1 MMDTYYIT
9 FDGDE
14 LFIEV
19 PMFSGSD
26 IVGYKRQLIMTK
38 ELFVQC
44 YEKWILNKDKEEE
57 DTQLG

>member
-1 MMDTYYIT
+1 MSSCHLTL
-9 FDGDE
+9 DGDE
-14 LFIEV
+14 LYINMPVFEGGE
-19 PMFSGSD
+19 F
-26 IVGYKRQLIMTK
+26 VGYKRQLIMTK

>member
-1 MMDTYYIT
+1 MNNYDAIFY
-9 FDGDE
+9 GDE
-14 LFIEV
+14 LVIEV
-19 PMFSGSD
+19 PMYRGGD
-26 IVGYKRQLIMTK
+26 LVGYKRQLIMTK

>member
-1 MMDTYYIT
+1 MMDSYYTI
-9 FDGDE
+9 FDGDK
-14 LFIEV
+14 LFVEE
-19 PMFSGSD
+19 PMFRGDDVVS
-26 IVGYKRQLIMTK
+26 YKRRLIMTK